1 MTNQSM
7 SRITLVVSYLI
18 SKQVL
23 NILEEMAIPLVFWQY
38 ARRDLL
44 NFNSVFAKIF
54 GKPKSE
60 NERMEQFIIY
70 VPTNLEHAFYQKII
84 RDLDLST
91 PGRGSL
97 YSQNVHTY
105 TQEELNFETDKFE
118 QSENSEKIISTKTHG
133 ITLIIGR
140 GQADHIAYQAME
152 KGYAPPTIIF
162 GEGMGSRDKLGL
174 VRITIPPEKE
184 IMNLTTYYQD
194 LPMLLALLRQ
204 QAHLDLPGKGLLYHY
219 PLTFARMDTKTQ
231 ASLAFNMASTDQ
243 IISAIDTLMNNTDWR
258 RKNHAHL
265 LSNPL
270 HHTSKDTQGICL
282 NVFVPYGIQDN
293 AIDVAFNLGVR
304 GATKSYYRSLR
315 YKDGQLQ
322 SNKDYNV
329 YTMVMS
335 ENLLKPVITHLQ
347 KQESLQSAW
356 LDSYHI
362 SVT

>member
-1 MTNQSM
+1 MTDKSM

-23 NILEEMAIPLVFWQY
+23 NILEEMAIPLTFWQY

-54 GKPKSE
+54 GRPKAE
-60 NERMEQFIIY
+60 NERMEEFIIY
-70 VPTNLEHAFYQKII
+70 VPADLEHAFYQKII
-84 RDLDLST
+84 HDLDLTT

-97 YSQNVHTY
+97 YCQIVDTY
-105 TQEELNFETDKFE
+105 ADEELAFETSKFQNE
-118 QSENSEKIISTKTHG
+118 IPERLTSTKTHG

-140 GQADHIAYQAME
+140 GQADHIAYQVME

-162 GEGMGSRDKLGL
+162 GEGMGTRDKLGL
-174 VRITIPPEKE
+174 VRVTIPPEKE

-204 QAHLDLPGKGLLYHY
+204 GAHLDLPGKGFLYHY
-219 PLTFARMDTKTQ
+219 PLTFARIDTKTQ
-231 ASLAFNMASTDQ
+231 ANLAFHMASTDQ

-258 RKNHAHL
+258 RK
-265 LSNPL
+265 S
-270 HHTSKDTQGICL
+270 QGHILVNASHGLTKNSQAVCL
-282 NVFVPYGIQDN
+282 NVFVPYGIKDT

-304 GATKSYYRSLR
+304 GATKRYYRSLR
-315 YKDGQLQ
+315 YKDTQIQ
-322 SNKDYNV
+322 SDKDYNV

-335 ENLLKPVITHLQ
+335 ENLLEPVITNLQ
-347 KQESLQSAW
+347 KEETLQSAW
-356 LDSYHI
+356 FDSYHI
-362 SVT
+362 TIN